1 MDIEAFLEAVGHK
14 RYGGSG
20 MFSKEDEV
28 TLLEIVQQNPCRI
41 DAQLLLIECA
51 HYNYPRFF
59 PQFWTAY
66 YKEAVDKGLGCWKPE
81 ELAEIYLLGCNLYYY
96 DQNNKPSEIEA
107 VVKAFEIAPNYW
119 RAIANYLGYLYDELP
134 VDERLELIKCIT
146 KENPTHPNAYYRQAR
161 FFEEYAVESGEGQ
174 YRDAAIAAYQKSLDL
189 GMGTLPYMMIPRKVM
204 EEKIKQLR
212 EMSDGL

>member
-1 MDIEAFLEAVGHK
+1 MDVEAFLEAVGYK
-14 RYGGSG
+14 RYGDPK
-20 MFSKEDEV
+20 FSKEDEV
-28 TLLEIVQQNPCRI
+28 MLLEIVNQNPCRI

-66 YKEAVDKGLGCWKPE
+66 CQEAVEKGLDCWKPE
-81 ELAEIYLLGCNLYYY
+81 ELAEIYLLGCNLYFY

-107 VVKAFEIAPNYW
+107 VVKAFENAPNYW
-119 RAIANYLGYLYDELP
+119 RAIATYLGYFSDELP
-134 VDERLELIKCIT
+134 VDERLELIKRIT
-146 KENPTHPNAYYRQAR
+146 KENPIHPNAYYRQAH
-161 FFEEYAVESGEGQ
+161 FFEKYASETGESQ

-189 GMGTLPYMMIPRKVM
+189 GMGTLTYMMIPRRVM

-212 EMSDGL
+212 EMSNGL